1 MQKKNCVFL
10 FLLKEEDR
18 LIALVQS
25 GQKAGGEK
33 GRQSLSGD
41 YVFIMFYYWCKKKE
55 EEEEEREIKKLK
67 AVISILTCTYPF

>member
-1 MQKKNCVFL
+1 MQDTCEKISQNNICKKNCVFL

-55 EEEEEREIKKLK
+55 EEEKEIKK
-67 AVISILTCTYPF
+67 